1 MLQASQVA
9 YRESRA
15 EGSLAGVPVGSLMSI
30 PTTWIPGDITLRKAA
45 NDYFLALNA
54 RCLPVQDDYGNL
66 QGLICLSDLQR
77 ADQSVWGVEQVQ
89 DVMTGV
95 DRLQTVAPDDTAAA
109 ALHRLATTDVEQ
121 LAVVQDGRL
130 RRLSSTGRAW
140 PDSCRAAA
148 GPTAGAAPRGA
159 GL

>member
-1 MLQASQVA
+1 
-9 YRESRA
+9 
-15 EGSLAGVPVGSLMSI
+15 MS
-30 PTTWIPGDITLRKAA
+30 PLTTWIPGDITLRKAA

-66 QGLICLSDLQR
+66 RGLICLSDLQR
-77 ADQSVWGVEQVQ
+77 TDQSTWGVDQVQ
-89 DVMTGV
+89 DVMTGA
-95 DRLQTVAPDDTAAA
+95 DRLQTITPDDTAAA

-130 RRLSSTGRAW
+130 VGVVDRASVARYLQFGGRT
-140 PDSCRAAA
+140 DGR
-148 GPTAGAAPRGA
+148 AAPRGA